1 MPSGSGSVRR
11 EGKATE
17 MDGAL
22 AVIVEEMASVT
33 WGFSTNKIP
42 IHIVVAFRIQHLAVA
57 LVDLKICN
65 CIYH

>member
-1 MPSGSGSVRR
+1 MERWQ
-11 EGKATE
+11 
-17 MDGAL
+17 
-22 AVIVEEMASVT
+22 VIVEEMASVT